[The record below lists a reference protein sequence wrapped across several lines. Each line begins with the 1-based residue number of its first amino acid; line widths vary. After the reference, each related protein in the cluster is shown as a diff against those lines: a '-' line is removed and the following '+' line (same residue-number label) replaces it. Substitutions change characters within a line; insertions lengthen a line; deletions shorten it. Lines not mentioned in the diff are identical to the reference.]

1 MTATIGIDLRGAA
14 IVAVAVDEHGTIL
27 GEATAPLSIGGA
39 VKAAADAARAAGLG
53 PASPVGLAAWEP
65 NLSEVQSVADEL
77 KSAGVSTV
85 VTAGAGL
92 AAAAAETAFG
102 AARDAHYVTCLLVGV
117 HVSAGAIV
125 GGRPWTGAHGLAGS
139 AAWLALN
146 PVERQDYRN
155 FGCLDSEVSDSGIA
169 RRLAW
174 RVEAGDL
181 SRVVERAGGL
191 DKITATHV
199 FEGARAGD
207 GVAISVVRD
216 TARYIGMAV
225 ANLVALFDPQA
236 TIVGGLVAGAADLLL
251 EPVRQETLKRLS
263 PALAGH
269 LRLEVPALG
278 ERGVAIG
285 AARLAALSAS

>member
-1 MTATIGIDLRGAA
+1 MTATIGIDLRGAT
-14 IVAVAVDEHGTIL
+14 IVAVALDEHGAVV
-27 GEATAPLSIGGA
+27 GDATAPLSVGGA
-39 VKAAADAARAAGLG
+39 VEAASATARAAGL
-53 PASPVGLAAWEP
+53 PLATPVGLAAWEP
-65 NLSEVQSVADEL
+65 NLSEVHAVAEEL
-77 KSAGVSTV
+77 RRAGVGAV

-92 AAAAAETAFG
+92 AGAAAETSFG
-102 AARDAHYVTCLLVGV
+102 AARDAHYVTCLLVGE

-155 FGCLDSEVSDSGIA
+155 FGCLDAEVSDSGIA

-191 DKITATHV
+191 DKITAAHV
-199 FEGARAGD
+199 FDGARTGD

-225 ANLVALFDPQA
+225 ANLVALFDPEV
-236 TIVGGLVAGAADLLL
+236 TVVGGLVADAADLLF
-251 EPVRQETLKRLS
+251 EPVRQETIKRLS
-263 PALAGH
+263 PALGEH
-269 LRLEVPALG
+269 LRLEAPGLG

-285 AARLAALSAS
+285 AARLAALSTS